1 MEVAFKG
8 LWKLPLSECG
18 SKQNMSEG
26 RKEEYA
32 GTDIL
37 YQQPEFPAV

>member
-1 MEVAFKG
+1 MEAAFNS
-8 LWKLPLSECG
+8 LWKLPLIECG
-18 SKQNMSEG
+18 SKQNIFEG

-37 YQQPEFPAV
+37 YWWLEFPAE